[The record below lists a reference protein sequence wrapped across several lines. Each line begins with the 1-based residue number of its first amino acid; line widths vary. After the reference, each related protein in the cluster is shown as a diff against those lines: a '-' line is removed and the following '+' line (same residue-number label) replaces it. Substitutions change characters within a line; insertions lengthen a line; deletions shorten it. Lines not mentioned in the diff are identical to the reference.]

1 MRAGARLGT
10 NATPILQILL
20 GWTAPDGIAVP
31 E

>member
-1 MRAGARLGT
+1 LDARLSGIQRHQR
-10 NATPILQILL
+10 AWLL